1 MCFSDQTVL
10 CLLIP
15 RSDWRT
21 MQNTPNSLDNCLGE
35 SQMKKLPLALVLLC
49 LLGTPAA
56 AQLREDIRNP
66 SINTESEEGSL
77 INQAILSEDPV
88 EKAKLLETFV
98 EKYGEH
104 EQIGYVYLQLQGLY
118 VEQKNFPR
126 VLEYGKKLVA
136 IAPDLI
142 EARDNMTLA
151 LYGTQDWEALLPHML
166 ETKPI
171 ADKTA
176 ATPEPEYEDEM
187 PMWEAVTGAG
197 NAANRNI
204 EYHLYASAFSLTDA
218 AQKVAY
224 LDALIE
230 HFPESQYAKLTP
242 PLYVSAYQQLGDFEK
257 TIHYM
262 ELALESDPNN
272 ESYLYNLADS
282 SVRKGGLA
290 KAREY
295 ADRVLQ
301 VLAEKPKPDNVAEED
316 WAKHKELFTAL
327 SKYTLGRVLVVE
339 GGADLDK
346 FRESRVLLREA
357 EGPLKAQGGAAY
369 GELAYYMGVC
379 YVKLDIEGDNIRA
392 ATNWMSIAA
401 EVPNPYQQQAQATLA
416 KIRESQ

>member
-1 MCFSDQTVL
+1 
-10 CLLIP
+10 
-15 RSDWRT
+15 
-21 MQNTPNSLDNCLGE
+21 
-35 SQMKKLPLALVLLC
+35 MKKLLPALVLLC
-49 LLGTPAA
+49 LLGAPAA

-77 INQAILSEDPV
+77 INQAILTEDPA
-88 EKAKLLETFV
+88 EKVQLFEAFI
-98 EKYGEH
+98 EKYGGH
-104 EQIGYVYLQLQGLY
+104 EQIGYVYLQLQGLH
-118 VEQKNFPR
+118 VEQKNFPK
-126 VLEYGKKLVA
+126 VLEYGKKLVEM
-136 IAPDLI
+136 APDLI

-151 LYGTQDWEALLPHML
+151 LYGTQNWDALLPHVL

-187 PMWEAVTGAG
+187 PMWEVVTGAG
-197 NAANRNI
+197 AAANRNI
-204 EYHLYASAFSLTDA
+204 EYHLYASVFNLTDA

-224 LDALIE
+224 LDALGE
-230 HFPESQYAKLTP
+230 HFPDSQYVKLTP
-242 PLYVSAYQQLGDFEK
+242 PLYVGAYQQLGDFEK

-282 SVRKGGLA
+282 SLRKGGPA
-290 KAREY
+290 KARDY
-295 ADRVLQ
+295 ANRVLQ

-316 WAKHKELFTAL
+316 WAKHQALFTAL
-327 SKYTLGRVLVVE
+327 SKYTLARVLVVE
-339 GGADLDK
+339 GGNDLQK
-346 FRESRVLLREA
+346 FRDSRVLLREA
-357 EGPLKAQGGAAY
+357 EEPLKAQGGAPY

-392 ATNWMSIAA
+392 ATNWMGIAA
-401 EVPNPYQQQAQATLA
+401 KVPNPYQQQAQATLA

>member
-1 MCFSDQTVL
+1 
-10 CLLIP
+10 
-15 RSDWRT
+15 
-21 MQNTPNSLDNCLGE
+21 
-35 SQMKKLPLALVLLC
+35 MKKLLPALVLLC
-49 LLGTPAA
+49 LLSTPAA
-56 AQLREDIRNP
+56 AQLQEDIRNP
-66 SINTESEEGSL
+66 SINTESAEGSL
-77 INQAILSEDPV
+77 LNQAILSEDPT
-88 EKAKLLETFV
+88 EKVQLLEAFV
-98 EKYGEH
+98 EKYAEH
-104 EQIGYVYLQLQGLY
+104 AYIRYVYLQLQGLY
-118 VEQKNFPR
+118 VEQKNFPT

-136 IAPDLI
+136 VAPDLI

-151 LYGTQDWEALLPHML
+151 LFGTQDWEALLPHML
-166 ETKPI
+166 ATKPI

>member
-1 MCFSDQTVL
+1 MKNL
-10 CLLIP
+10 
-15 RSDWRT
+15 
-21 MQNTPNSLDNCLGE
+21 SLT
-35 SQMKKLPLALVLLC
+35 LVLFC

-77 INQAILSEDPV
+77 INQAILSEDPA
-88 EKAKLLETFV
+88 EKAQLLEAFV
-98 EKYGEH
+98 EKYGGH
-104 EQIGYVYLQLQGLY
+104 EQIAYVYLQLQGVY
-118 VEQKNFPR
+118 VGQKDFPK

-142 EARDNMTLA
+142 EPRDNITLA
-151 LYGTQDWEALLPHML
+151 LYGTQDWDALLPHML
-166 ETKPI
+166 ETKQI
-171 ADKTA
+171 ADKTE

-197 NAANRNI
+197 SAANRNI
-204 EYHLYASAFSLTDA
+204 EYHLYASVFNLTDA

-224 LDALIE
+224 LDALFE
-230 HFPESQYAKLTP
+230 HFPESQYGKLTP

-262 ELALESDPNN
+262 ELALASDPNN
-272 ESYLYNLADS
+272 ESYLFNLADS
-282 SVRKGGLA
+282 SLRKGDVA

-339 GGADLDK
+339 GGDGELKK
-346 FRESRVLLREA
+346 FRDSRVLLREA
-357 EGPLKAQGGAAY
+357 EGPLKVQGGAAY

-392 ATNWMSIAA
+392 ATNWMGIAA
-401 EVPNPYQQQAQATLA
+401 KTPNPYQQQAQATLTA
-416 KIRESQ
+416 IRESQ

>member
-1 MCFSDQTVL
+1 MKNLSLAVVVL
-10 CLLIP
+10 CLL
-15 RSDWRT
+15 
-21 MQNTPNSLDNCLGE
+21 G
-35 SQMKKLPLALVLLC
+35 A
-49 LLGTPAA
+49 PAA

-77 INQAILSEDPV
+77 INQAILSEDPA
-88 EKAKLLETFV
+88 EKAQLLEAFV
-98 EKYGEH
+98 EKYGEN
-104 EQIGYVYLQLQGLY
+104 EQIAYVYLQLQGVY
-118 VEQKNFPR
+118 VEQKNFPK
-126 VLEYGKKLVA
+126 VLEYGKKLVE

-142 EARDNMTLA
+142 EPRDNMTLA
-151 LYGTQDWEALLPHML
+151 LYGTQDWEALLPHVL

-204 EYHLYASAFSLTDA
+204 EYHLYASVFSLTDA

-230 HFPESQYAKLTP
+230 HFPDSQYAALTP
-242 PLYVSAYQQLGDFEK
+242 PLYVGAYQQLGDFEK

-262 ELALESDPNN
+262 EIALESDPNN

-282 SVRKGGLA
+282 SLRKGNSVKA
-290 KAREY
+290 KGY
-295 ADRVLQ
+295 TDRVLQ
-301 VLAEKPKPDNVAEED
+301 VLAEKPKPDNVSEED
-316 WAKHKELFTAL
+316 WAKHIELFTAL
-327 SKYTLGRVLVVE
+327 SKFTLGRVLVVE

-392 ATNWMSIAA
+392 ATNWMTIAA

-416 KIRESQ
+416 KIRASQ

>member
-1 MCFSDQTVL
+1 M
-10 CLLIP
+10 
-15 RSDWRT
+15 R
-21 MQNTPNSLDNCLGE
+21 NTSNSLDNCLGE
-35 SQMKKLPLALVLLC
+35 SQMKKLSLALVLLC

-56 AQLREDIRNP
+56 AQLQEDIRNP

-77 INQAILSEDPV
+77 INQAILSEDPA
-88 EKAKLLETFV
+88 EKVQLLEAFV
-98 EKYGEH
+98 EKYAEH
-104 EQIGYVYLQLQGLY
+104 AYIPYVYLQLQGLY
-118 VEQKNFPR
+118 VEQKNFPK

-142 EARDNMTLA
+142 EAHDNMTLA
-151 LYGTQDWEALLPHML
+151 LYGMQDWEALLPHML

-204 EYHLYASAFSLTDA
+204 EYHLYASVFNLTDA

-230 HFPESQYAKLTP
+230 HFSDSQYAKLTP

-262 ELALESDPNN
+262 DLALESDPNN

-282 SVRKGGLA
+282 SLRKGDLA

-301 VLAEKPKPDNVAEED
+301 VLTEKPKPDNVAEED

-339 GGADLDK
+339 GGDGDLKK
-346 FRESRVLLREA
+346 FRDSRVLLREA

-401 EVPNPYQQQAQATLA
+401 DVPNSFQQQAQATLA